1 MSLSL
6 MRMILIMLH
15 QQPVLCDKKLALEQ
29 DRGASLLSGGF
40 KTEGVITMMLQTNA

>member
-1 MSLSL
+1 

-40 KTEGVITMMLQTNA
+40 NFKTEGVITMMLQTNA